1 MASTLGTLN
10 PFRYRGYVYDEE
22 TGLYYLRS
30 RYYNPEWGKVPK
42 CRSINSW
49 KSILGYVSVA
59 STMGITSAISD
70 WASAYSAKVGKIIS
84 YIDNIMGMP
93 VISDLLNELF
103 SMYYYSYEIDQ
114 VEEMESILDW
124 KE

>member
-1 MASTLGTLN
+1 M
-10 PFRYRGYVYDEE
+10 
-22 TGLYYLRS
+22 
-30 RYYNPEWGKVPK
+30 GKVPE

-49 KSILGYVSVA
+49 KSIFGYVSVA
-59 STMGITSAISD
+59 STMGITSAIGD
-70 WASAYSAKVGKIIS
+70 WASAYSANVGKIIS

-93 VISDLLNELF
+93 VISNLLDELF

>member
-1 MASTLGTLN
+1 
-10 PFRYRGYVYDEE
+10 
-22 TGLYYLRS
+22 
-30 RYYNPEWGKVPK
+30 
-42 CRSINSW
+42 
-49 KSILGYVSVA
+49 
-59 STMGITSAISD
+59 MGITSAISD

-93 VISDLLNELF
+93 VISDLLYELF

>member
-1 MASTLGTLN
+1 MEIY
-10 PFRYRGYVYDEE
+10 F
-22 TGLYYLRS
+22 GLR
-30 RYYNPEWGKVPK
+30 K
-42 CRSINSW
+42 CRKHYGHNIGH
-49 KSILGYVSVA
+49 KRL
-59 STMGITSAISD
+59 
-70 WASAYSAKVGKIIS
+70 ASAYSAKVGKIIS

-93 VISDLLNELF
+93 VISDLLDELF

>member
-1 MASTLGTLN
+1 MEIY
-10 PFRYRGYVYDEE
+10 F
-22 TGLYYLRS
+22 GLR
-30 RYYNPEWGKVPK
+30 K
-42 CRSINSW
+42 CRKHYGHNI
-49 KSILGYVSVA
+49 G
-59 STMGITSAISD
+59 ISD

-93 VISDLLNELF
+93 VISDLLDELF